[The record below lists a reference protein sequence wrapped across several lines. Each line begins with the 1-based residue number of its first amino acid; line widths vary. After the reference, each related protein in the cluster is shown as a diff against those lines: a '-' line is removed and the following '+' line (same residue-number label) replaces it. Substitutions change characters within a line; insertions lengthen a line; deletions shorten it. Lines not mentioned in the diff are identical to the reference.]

1 MQKIGILGGTFNPI
15 HWGHLLMAESALEQ
29 AALDQV
35 IWLPMNASP
44 HKAQQ
49 DDVGFEH
56 RLVMVQQA
64 IAKHPAFTASAIE
77 ADRTGPSY
85 AIATLKDL
93 QKLHP
98 QTQWF
103 WIVGLDTFQTLPRWY
118 GRQELVEACTWL
130 VAPRPKASADQ
141 CGKAGDFNTT
151 HRTSDST
158 DSTAIACKH
167 VADALAAQSLQIRWQ
182 VLQMPIMEISSSL
195 VRQYCRDRRS
205 IRYLVPESVR
215 IYLLAHQF
223 YQEPTEI

>member
-35 IWLPMNASP
+35 IWLPMKASP
-44 HKAQQ
+44 HKAQH

-64 IAKHPAFTASAIE
+64 IADHPAFTASAIE
-77 ADRTGPSY
+77 ANRTGPSY

-118 GRQELVEACTWL
+118 GRQELVEACSWL
-130 VAPRPKASADQ
+130 VAPRPGAIADQ
-141 CGKAGDFNTT
+141 CGKTCDFNATQEA
-151 HRTSDST
+151 S
-158 DSTAIACKH
+158 DSTAIGCKD
-167 VADALAAQSLQIRWQ
+167 VARALADQSLQIRWQ
-182 VLQMPIMEISSSL
+182 VLQMPSIGISSSL

-205 IRYLVPESVR
+205 LRYLVPESVR

-223 YQEPTEI
+223 YHLPTEV

>member
-35 IWLPMNASP
+35 IWLPMKTSP
-44 HKAQQ
+44 HKAQH
-49 DDVGFEH
+49 DDIGFEH

-64 IAKHPAFTASAIE
+64 IAAHPAFTVSAIE
-77 ADRTGPSY
+77 ADRSGPSY

-118 GRQELVEACTWL
+118 GRQELVEACEWL
-130 VAPRPKASADQ
+130 VAPRPGTIADQ
-141 CGKAGDFNTT
+141 CNKTNDCDAIYGA
-151 HRTSDST
+151 S
-158 DSTAIACKH
+158 DSTAIACQD
-167 VADALAAQSLQIRWQ
+167 VAAALADQSLQIRWQ
-182 VLQMPIMEISSSL
+182 VLQMPSVEISSSL

-205 IRYLVPESVR
+205 IRYLVPEAVR

-223 YQEPTEI
+223 YQSATEV

>member
-35 IWLPMNASP
+35 IWLPTKASP
-44 HKAQQ
+44 HKAQH

-64 IAKHPAFTASAIE
+64 IADHPAFTASAVE
-77 ADRTGPSY
+77 ADRAGPSY

-118 GRQELVEACTWL
+118 GRQELVEACDWL
-130 VAPRPKASADQ
+130 VAPRPGAIADQ
-141 CGKAGDFNTT
+141 CDQTCDFNATQEA
-151 HRTSDST
+151 SN
-158 DSTAIACKH
+158 STAIACKY
-167 VADALAAQSLQIRWQ
+167 VAIALADQSLQIRWQ
-182 VLQMPIMEISSSL
+182 VLQMPSIGISSSL

-205 IRYLVPESVR
+205 IRYLVPEPVR

-223 YQEPTEI
+223 YHLPTKA